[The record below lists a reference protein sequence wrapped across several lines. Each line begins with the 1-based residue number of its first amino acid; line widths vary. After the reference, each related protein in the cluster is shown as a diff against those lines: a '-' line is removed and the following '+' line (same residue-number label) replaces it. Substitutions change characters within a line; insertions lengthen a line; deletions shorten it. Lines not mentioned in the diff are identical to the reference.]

1 MVSFSTSLRAIVRS
15 PDEFMTCALFYRQV
29 ENSAS
34 KHKRRD
40 AICGGSPLFSCPI
53 AFHNPGVFLLSLPR
67 NWRGY
72 SRLSNALSSHRP
84 YGVRRQTFWQRPP
97 FSRSLL
103 IEIFGRVTGLSGPA
117 MHIFSGLVQF
127 GQMCSGGCKSAGR
140 PTVVISPMP
149 FIDRPNAVRTGRTP
163 IGLES
168 K

>member
-1 MVSFSTSLRAIVRS
+1 
-15 PDEFMTCALFYRQV
+15 MTCALFRRQV

-97 FSRSLL
+97 FGRPLL
-103 IEIFGRVTGLSGPA
+103 VEIFGRVTGLSGPA
-117 MHIFSGLVQF
+117 MQFFLAWPNLVNCAAADAKVPGAPPSRHVSYAF
-127 GQMCSGGCKSAGR
+127 HRLPGCRKNRANPYSLGVKMTAIVNVVGR
-140 PTVVISPMP
+140 
-149 FIDRPNAVRTGRTP
+149 
-163 IGLES
+163 
-168 K
+168 

>member
-1 MVSFSTSLRAIVRS
+1 MVSLSTSLRAIVRS

-97 FSRSLL
+97 FSKIIASRN
-103 IEIFGRVTGLSGPA
+103 FRPCHGAKRPCHA
-117 MHIFSGLVQF
+117 IFSGLAQF
-127 GQMCSGGCKSAGR
+127 GQLCSGGCKSAGR
-140 PTVVISPMP
+140 PTVASCLLRLSSIARMP
-149 FIDRPNAVRTGRTP
+149 
-163 IGLES
+163 
-168 K
+168 